1 MCNEKFRCALCTSSA
16 QCAAGQVC
24 CGGSC
29 VNGNCCGDGECG
41 PGRVCKSNS
50 CNACQQDSEC
60 GRGELCCAGGCQRG
74 NCCSP
79 TGLVAAV
86 PACEGLVCSGNA
98 CTSCTSDAQ
107 CCQNL
112 DSKGR
117 CLDPEPNKC
126 CRGACFKTKSRPG
139 PRESACCSDAE
150 CAAGQRC
157 EDFVCK
163 NSCATDADCGALKCC
178 TDCGRE
184 GRCLATCSIERLWNS
199 KPTFEE
205 GTGAG
210 TTVDGTS
217 QNAAC
222 VAGTLCR
229 APGGAT
235 GTTPWLFVTSSGQ
248 GALFRY
254 SVQTGAPAGPFV
266 TGVRAGWPAQSG
278 TGPGTNPGPTAVNV
292 SETTVWVANRGQPST
307 SAGAGVA
314 QLDFDGT
321 MRCFASVQGG
331 ASAITLDSRG
341 DAWVGSLDGQRLIK
355 FSASEFIGGSTPPAC
370 KPMLQ
375 FDVPLRPVA
384 LTTDERGQLWALGSD
399 GRLVS
404 VDPSGA
410 LVTRVFDANCA
421 ASGLAADRTFLYVT
435 CTQAGE
441 VTRID
446 RVTGQR
452 ATITTGGLPV
462 GVTVSSS
469 GAVTVAGGDGR
480 LFTLNGL
487 TATPTALNGTTRT
500 LGVATDSLG
509 RTWAV
514 DETGPLVRLDAQG
527 QQRFSGASTQF
538 VSGDLTG
545 QQFVNTGIAPARW
558 NVVYDAATPTPRWLA
573 LRLNGTTPAGTIVS
587 ARVRTAAMQSGLATR
602 AWSAPQVSFPTDLTR
617 LGAVSNER
625 YLEVELV
632 LRTLG
637 AGLTPAVG
645 LVSVRWGPRDAPV
658 CICPPGYV
666 RDGVNCVDIDECGFN
681 NGGCSEHA
689 ICTNTPGARRCTC
702 KAGYTGDGLLCTDVN
717 ECLVNNGGCPG
728 DETCTNLAG
737 GARCCPRCNAWDTSV
752 QRCVPSIEFFS
763 VQVAPTPLS
772 VYVRPPGV
780 SGLYFG
786 PTSISAQATVNTRS
800 RVTYRLQNNP
810 PWLSVNP
817 TTGALAGSPSD
828 NANDPGTRTVT
839 LTATTDCGSSA
850 STTFSLTVLGN
861 EWCGDGRVTQGETCD
876 TQSRSCTSN
885 SVVGL
890 PSYCTGTFA
899 GIEQCTSTCTGY
911 GPCTATQPTVSANSF
926 QACSNA
932 AIRNDNFYCCAMDSC
947 QNDTCCRGRNGT
959 NSSLSGG
966 YSQQSFLSNT
976 QGNGNCRLGRSGN
989 DWQIA
994 VSHTTAAY
1002 RCWR

>member
-1 MCNEKFRCALCTSSA
+1 
-16 QCAAGQVC
+16 
-24 CGGSC
+24 
-29 VNGNCCGDGECG
+29 
-41 PGRVCKSNS
+41 
-50 CNACQQDSEC
+50 
-60 GRGELCCAGGCQRG
+60 
-74 NCCSP
+74 
-79 TGLVAAV
+79 V
-86 PACEGLVCSGNA
+86 PACNGLVCSGNV
-98 CTSCTSDAQ
+98 CTTCTSDQQ
-107 CCQNL
+107 CGAG
-112 DSKGR
+112 S
-117 CLDPEPNKC
+117 KC
-126 CRGACFKTKSRPG
+126 CRGACFSG
-139 PRESACCSDAE
+139 VACCGNQD
-150 CAAGQRC
+150 CQAGQRC
-157 EDFVCK
+157 EDGTCK
-163 NSCATDADCGALKCC
+163 GCTTDADCGALKCC
-178 TDCGRE
+178 SDCGGK
-184 GRCLATCSIERLWNS
+184 GRCLAVCSIDRLWNS
-199 KPTFEE
+199 KRTFDE

-210 TTVDGTS
+210 TTTDGNS

-222 VAGTLCR
+222 VAGSLCR
-229 APGGAT
+229 APAAAAGE
-235 GTTPWLFVTSSGQ
+235 TPWLFVTSSAQ

-254 SVQTGAPAGPFV
+254 SVQTGARAGPFV

-278 TGPGTNPGPTAVNV
+278 TSPGTNPGPTAVNV
-292 SETTVWVANRGQPST
+292 YERTVWVANRGQLAT

-314 QLDFDGT
+314 QLDFDGA
-321 MRCFASVQGG
+321 MRCFANVAGG

-355 FSASEFIGGSTPPAC
+355 FSASEVVGGSTPPSC
-370 KPMLQ
+370 KPTVQL
-375 FDVPLRPVA
+375 DVPLRPVA
-384 LTTDERGQLWALGSD
+384 LTTDERGQLWALGAD
-399 GRLVS
+399 GRLIS

-410 LVTRVFDANCA
+410 LVTRIFDANCA
-421 ASGLAADRTFLYVT
+421 ASGLAVDRTFLYVT

-441 VTRID
+441 VTRVD

-452 ATITTGGLPV
+452 ATIATGGLPA

-487 TATPTALNGTTRT
+487 TATPTALGGVTRA
-500 LGVATDSLG
+500 LGVATDSFG

-514 DETGPLVRLDAQG
+514 DETGPLVRLDARG
-527 QQRFSGASTQF
+527 QQRFSGDSAQF
-538 VSGDLTG
+538 ASGDLTG
-545 QQFVNTGIAPARW
+545 QQFVNTGMAPARW
-558 NVVYDAATPTPRWLA
+558 NVVYDAATATPRWLTM
-573 LRLNGTTPAGTIVS
+573 RLNGTTPPGTIVD
-587 ARVRTAAMQSGLATR
+587 ARVRTAATQNGLAST
-602 AWSAPQVSFPTDLTR
+602 AWAATQASFPVDLTR
-617 LGAVSNER
+617 LVLSNQR

-632 LRTLG
+632 LRTLS
-637 AGLTPAVG
+637 AALTPSVG
-645 LVSVRWGPRDAPV
+645 VLTVRWAPRDAPV
-658 CICPPGYV
+658 CICPAGYV
-666 RDGVNCVDIDECGFN
+666 RDGVNCVDIEECGFN
-681 NGGCSEHA
+681 NGGCSENA

-702 KAGYTGDGLLCTDVN
+702 KAGYTGDGLVCTDVN
-717 ECLVNNGGCPG
+717 ECLGNNGGCPG

-817 TTGALAGSPSD
+817 TTGAVAGSPSN
-828 NANDPGTRTVT
+828 NATDPGTQTVT
-839 LTATTDCGSSA
+839 LVATTDCGSSA
-850 STTFSLTVLGN
+850 TTSFSLTVQAN
-861 EWCGDGRVTQGETCD
+861 RWCGDGVVSNGETCD

-899 GIEQCTSTCTGY
+899 GFEQCTASCTGY

-926 QACSNA
+926 QACDNS
-932 AIRNDNFYCCAMDSC
+932 AIGNNNFYCCSMDSC
-947 QNDTCCRGRNGT
+947 LNDACCGGQNGT

-966 YSQQSFLSNT
+966 FSQRAFLRNA
-976 QGNGNCRLGRSGN
+976 QGNGNCRLGQSGA